1 MSDEAR
7 VTDLREAK
15 FGIQKVRNSRYVFEY
30 KNIWDPVKKRSK
42 PLYRI
47 SVGKIIGNEIII
59 NDDYLARHP
68 QLAQGDFVLKDGKPA
83 YEPKIEAPSLSS
95 RLGRSTTLCSR
106 ARGRKY
112 SRSFIPIWV
121 YALKKHHGVMKF
133 IFRSLK

>member
-30 KNIWDPVKKRSK
+30 KNIWDPIKKRSK

-68 QLAQGDFVLKDGKPA
+68 QLAQGDFVLKTPPMNRRLKRP
-83 YEPKIEAPSLSS
+83 PLSLRS
-95 RLGRSTTLCSR
+95 GQSTTLCSQ
-106 ARGRKY
+106 ARGRRY